1 MRYNIHNIKTNNKNK
16 QTHIHTYQ
24 HYIPYMLGVNPASS
38 FGGTPPYDDARN
50 LEHDTDAN
58 MHASRLGES
67 CGRATKSSISG
78 LSD

>member
-1 MRYNIHNIKTNNKNK
+1 
-16 QTHIHTYQ
+16 
-24 HYIPYMLGVNPASS
+24 MLGVNPASS
-38 FGGTPPYDDARN
+38 FGGTPSYDDAPN

-58 MHASRLGES
+58 MQASRLGAS